1 MMIEAWNICNR
12 QSLALVTLEEGD
24 CNGGEVEV
32 V

>member
-1 MMIEAWNICNR
+1 MMMEVWNRCNR
-12 QSLALVTLEEGD
+12 QGLALVTCEEGD